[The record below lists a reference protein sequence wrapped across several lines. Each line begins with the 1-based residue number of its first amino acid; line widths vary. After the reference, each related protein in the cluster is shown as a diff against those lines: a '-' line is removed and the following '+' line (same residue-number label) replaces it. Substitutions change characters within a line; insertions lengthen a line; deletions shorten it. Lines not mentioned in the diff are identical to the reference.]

1 MRRVLS
7 QGLLLAIVAAMI
19 CSVWVAESAPYPY
32 GWLWVLPL
40 IFIAVALMLYASIR
54 SGEQVYIPDGAIAIL
69 AFIRLLLL
77 PTLIS
82 QLDDPRYGIG
92 IELPS
97 TYYDRGIAFL
107 AYESLFTTAA
117 YCLLVRRM
125 RHAKKAKNDPR
136 LVSPG
141 INVAHVLLIV
151 VGAATVAMPAVRE
164 RYSFFTSSIDATARE
179 IVSGYATEYDVIA
192 QVANLARVA
201 IPGVIAAWALRRYH
215 RNESGSYVTAAAIGA
230 VAVNTFYTATS
241 RASVVIPLLAAV
253 MVLAYLFPKN
263 RVRVLVLA
271 GLGLTA
277 VTAVLTFRKSLD
289 GSDDARLGWYVN
301 YLSTYFLGPRE
312 YAIGVR
318 AMERFEDRATLNVLV
333 NDLVG
338 NVPFLSGLIDPLDRT
353 SQFYNWTYL
362 NQTGLEGGGLIVP
375 ASVQGAF
382 YAGYILGPM
391 MCTFALVFAARAQ
404 NYLLQPNVTAFGA
417 YVACFALVVGSFYF
431 TNAVSNVAALFAFPI
446 LPMALLAMV
455 ARPRPKP
462 LNAAVRAKGK
472 THAT

>member
-1 MRRVLS
+1 MRRAFS
-7 QGLLLAIVAAMI
+7 QSLLLAIFAAMI
-19 CSVWVAESAPYPY
+19 CSVWVAERAPYPY

-40 IFIAVALMLYASIR
+40 VFIAVALMLYFSIR
-54 SGEQVYIPDGAIAIL
+54 LGDNVYISDGAIAIL
-69 AFIRLLLL
+69 GFIRLLLL
-77 PTLIS
+77 PALIS
-82 QLDDPRYGIG
+82 QLDDTRYGIG
-92 IELPS
+92 VELPRS
-97 TYYDRGIAFL
+97 YYDRGIAFL
-107 AYESLFTTAA
+107 AYESLFTTAV

-125 RHAKKAKNDPR
+125 RHTKEANNDPR
-136 LVSPG
+136 IVSPG
-141 INVAHVLLIV
+141 INAAHVLLVV
-151 VGAATVAMPAVRE
+151 VGAAALAMPAVRE
-164 RYSFFTSSIDATARE
+164 RYSFFTSTIDATARE
-179 IVSGYATEYDVIA
+179 IVSGYASQYDAIA

-215 RNESGSYVTAAAIGA
+215 KKESGSYVTAAAIGA

-241 RASVVIPLLAAV
+241 RASVVIPLLAAII
-253 MVLAYLFPKN
+253 VLAYLFPKHRG
-263 RVRVLVLA
+263 RVVVLA

-277 VTAVLTFRKSLD
+277 VTVVLTFRKSLD
-289 GSDDARLGWYVN
+289 GSDDTRLGWYVN

-318 AMERFEDRATLNVLV
+318 AIERFENRASLHVLV
-333 NDLVG
+333 NDVIG
-338 NVPFLSGLIDPLDRT
+338 NVPFLSGFIDPLDRT

-382 YAGYILGPM
+382 YAGYILGPI

-431 TNAVSNVAALFAFPI
+431 TNAISNVAALFAFPI
-446 LPMALLAMV
+446 LPMAVLAIV
-455 ARPRPKP
+455 AKPRSKT
-462 LNAAVRAKGK
+462 LNAGVRVKGG
-472 THAT
+472 TDAA